1 MNKYLIRIW
10 FGDSLIKDL
19 QWESDNEK
27 DLIETVSKSI
37 PKGVRVTIEN
47 VERGNAKAR

>member
-1 MNKYLIRIW
+1 MKQYLIRIW

-19 QWESDNEK
+19 KWESDDEK
-27 DLIETVSKSI
+27 DLFETVSKSI

-47 VERGNAKAR
+47 VERGNEKAR